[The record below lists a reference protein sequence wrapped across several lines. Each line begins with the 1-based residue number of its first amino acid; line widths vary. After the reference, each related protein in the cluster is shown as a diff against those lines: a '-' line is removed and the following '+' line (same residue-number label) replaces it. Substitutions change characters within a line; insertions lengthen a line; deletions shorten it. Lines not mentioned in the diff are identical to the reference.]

1 MFDGAVTGMTL
12 RRIRPEMYNW
22 WNGLRQVFMQ
32 QENKVLPFFR
42 RCAELSSICKAVVT
56 SNSLPASVFCRF
68 KRKVPADQTFFK
80 RVGRGWPVLHG

>member
-1 MFDGAVTGMTL
+1 MCDGAVTGMTL

-42 RCAELSSICKAVVT
+42 RCTELSSI
-56 SNSLPASVFCRF
+56 
-68 KRKVPADQTFFK
+68 
-80 RVGRGWPVLHG
+80 

>member
-32 QENKVLPFFR
+32 QENKVLPFFG
-42 RCAELSSICKAVVT
+42 RCAELSLYLKSSRNFKQ
-56 SNSLPASVFCRF
+56 PASVGFL
-68 KRKVPADQTFFK
+68 P
-80 RVGRGWPVLHG
+80 L